1 MAGLILGGITF
12 TGFEIPNQINFGG
25 EHNLAV
31 HELIGGTRVIDA
43 MGSKPDPISWSG
55 RFRGPN
61 AIARAQA
68 VDELR
73 IAGNAVGLAWL
84 NLSRSVV
91 VRQFKAD
98 TEKPFEVPYQITC
111 EVVSESAA
119 ALGAIFQSVD
129 TLINNDLLAAG
140 GFATSP
146 ASAAVL
152 SVLGTALAAAGPIA
166 GSTAATRTAANLAL
180 NNATVALQAIGSG
193 EAAKIGQTMPTD
205 TAINLATWLSTQA
218 QAAQDHTAT
227 IDVLAYVKRIGTNV
241 AMVKS

>member
-1 MAGLILGGITF
+1 MAGLVLGGISF

-73 IAGNAVGLAWL
+73 IGGNSVGLAWL

-119 ALGAIFQSVD
+119 SRASVFQSID
-129 TLINNDLLAAG
+129 TLMNNDLLAAG
-140 GFATSP
+140 GFVAS
-146 ASAAVL
+146 SAAQAVL
-152 SVLGTALAAAGPIA
+152 ATLGTSLAAAGPIA
-166 GSTAATRTAANLAL
+166 GSTAAARTSASQAL
-180 NNATVALQAIGSG
+180 NTAKLALQAIGSG
-193 EAAKIGQTMPTD
+193 EASVLGKTMPQGS
-205 TAINLATWLSTQA
+205 AIALANWLSAQA
-218 QAAQDHTAT
+218 NAAQDHTAT
-227 IDVLAYVKRIGTNV
+227 VDVLAYVKRIGVNV